1 MKVIAG
7 SISLLY
13 RFFMRKNIN
22 IDERIQKRQFLAPYE
37 IEDLIEFTSLNFRDG
52 GDGNFRI
59 SNVKKP
65 TKYFR
70 ITTIANYLEW
80 LCKILLSHTGQKDTI
95 KQILVF
101 INNIKRKK
109 PRNNDK
115 YVMDI
120 EKSLDK
126 AQLDSLF
133 SILSP
138 GSNLNPFTETV
149 QKRNNLM
156 FLLLHCFGMRAGE
169 LLNLRIGDIDFAE
182 STIAIRRRAN
192 DKIDPRV
199 YQPLVK
205 TCERKLI
212 ADTKLIYEISD
223 YILNDRRKVKNS
235 DKHDF
240 LFITYKKGK
249 TQGQPLS
256 FSSYHKIVSIVRQSS
271 TLLGGLTG
279 HKLRHTWNYEFSKAI
294 DKNQDISDEKEQQ
307 IRSYLMGWR
316 PGSETSMIYN
326 RRHIYEL
333 SKKTALEQQEQLF
346 KGEFDE

>member
-1 MKVIAG
+1 MSSICVDSFMLENGERYCHVVNKKTGEPLYYPNLYITTQVRNRSESISTMKVIAG

-13 RFFMRKNIN
+13 RFFMRKEIN
-22 IDERIQKRQFLAPYE
+22 IDERIQKRIFLAPHE
-37 IEDLIEFTSLNFRDG
+37 IDDLIEFTSFNFKSG
-52 GDGNFRI
+52 GDNDFYV

-95 KQILVF
+95 KEILVF

-126 AQLDSLF
+126 SQLDSLF

-149 QKRNNLM
+149 QKRNNLI

-169 LLNLRIGDIDFAE
+169 LLNLRIRDIDFAE

-192 DKIDPRV
+192 DKTDPRV

-212 ADTKLIYEISD
+212 ADENLIYEISD

-235 DKHDF
+235 NKHDF
-240 LFITYKKGK
+240 LFITYKEGK

-256 FSSYHKIVSIVRQSS
+256 FSSYHKIVSVVRQSS
-271 TLLGGLTG
+271 SLLSGLTG
-279 HKLRHTWNYEFSKAI
+279 HKLRHTWNYEFSKTI
-294 DKNQDISDEKEQQ
+294 DK
-307 IRSYLMGWR
+307 
-316 PGSETSMIYN
+316 T
-326 RRHIYEL
+326 
-333 SKKTALEQQEQLF
+333 
-346 KGEFDE
+346 